1 MEKLKNE
8 EIGVEIE
15 LPKPDSFLILKET
28 LTRIGVQ
35 SKRNNELFQ
44 SAHIL
49 HKAGRYYIVHFKTLF
64 VLDGKEDNVTDDD
77 VRRRN
82 TIAKLVEQWGL
93 CKVLNRY
100 HLDLCVPVSELK
112 IVPFKEK
119 KDWILTPKY
128 QLGKKKSAI

>member
-1 MEKLKNE
+1 MEKQKN

-15 LPKPDSFLILKET
+15 LLKPDSFLIIKET

-35 SKRNNELFQ
+35 SKRGNELFQ

-77 VRRRN
+77 IRRRN
-82 TIAKLVEQWGL
+82 AIAKLIEEWGL
-93 CKVLNRY
+93 CKILDRH
-100 HLDLCVPVSELK
+100 HLDLLVPVSELK
-112 IVPFKEK
+112 IVPHKEK
-119 KDWILTPKY
+119 KQWTLTPKY
-128 QLGKKKSAI
+128 QLGKKKSVI